1 MRFRVLTVL
10 LCLSIN
16 IFAQSG
22 RVEVRNAAS
31 VVEFIEQ
38 NTAKYK
44 SFGGSFVYKKN
55 NRTQQ
60 GSILYAAPDKLS
72 MTFVNST
79 AKIVSDGKF
88 VWISDGNLIGRQNLE
103 SSTSPINV
111 WNIRRLVA
119 QYTATSAPD
128 GLNVMY
134 GTVPAYRIIFE
145 PKANTTSFRRIEL
158 IAERDSGLIRQI
170 SGTSRVGIKTE
181 LAVNYREFNKNYN
194 DTNFTVEVTEDSQIF
209 DNIF

>member
-1 MRFRVLTVL
+1 MRFWILPTL
-10 LCLSIN
+10 LGLSIGT
-16 IFAQSG
+16 FAQA
-22 RVEVRNAAS
+22 RVEVKNAAS

-60 GSILYAAPDKLS
+60 GSIIYTAPDKLV
-72 MTFVNST
+72 MNFANST
-79 AKIVSDGKF
+79 AKIASDGKF
-88 VWISDGNLIGRQNLE
+88 VWISDGNLVGRQTLE
-103 SSTSPINV
+103 AAGTPLNV
-111 WNIRRLVA
+111 WNIRRLAA
-119 QYTATSAPD
+119 QYTATSAAD

-134 GTVPAYRIIFE
+134 GSVPAYRIIFE

-158 IAERDSGLIRQI
+158 IAERDTGLIRQI
-170 SGTSRVGIKTE
+170 TGTSRVGTRTE
-181 LAVNYREFNKNYN
+181 LAVSYREFNKVYN
-194 DTNFTVEVTEDSQIF
+194 ETNFAIEVTEDSQIF